1 MFSTT
6 VSFIALNPFKA
17 ILFLIFI
24 SWMAVLNT
32 KIAIQFIPLILT
44 LYQPI
49 FGLKI
54 HFSHRI
60 SNSFYSPQQCS
71 PTQPKALIK

>member
-1 MFSTT
+1 MTRDQFELLAPGGDLD
-6 VSFIALNPFKA
+6 FYLLDGRFEHQNRHPIYH
-17 ILFLIFI
+17 
-24 SWMAVLNT
+24 
-32 KIAIQFIPLILT
+32 FIPLILT

-54 HFSHRI
+54 HFYHRI

-71 PTQPKALIK
+71 PT